1 MTRRLSPGSLRS
13 QHFVAASSFAPPV
26 PATVAGPGVI
36 LGVVSIALYVI
47 ARTTGAGWDIVIL
60 STLVAVLVVA
70 AIWPGVALCGVRVRA
85 EAPLDAMVGRPL
97 PVRIELRG
105 RARGLRVRTLT
116 GPSAWYR
123 ADAPSHG
130 TATVVPL
137 KRGVYPGIVVE
148 VRSASPLGLVGWRRR
163 FRVPLGS
170 PLEVAPRPLTVRYE
184 PRQGSDREAEAR
196 PRSSSSGHE
205 VTRGVREYVDGDPI
219 RLVHWPATARTGTV
233 MVRELEGPQRPR
245 LLIVVDLRGQVAN
258 ANADADV
265 EVAASRAAGLAIA
278 ALADGTLVD
287 LATVEP
293 GTTRHGPVRSPI
305 EVGRRLARAVPGAPA
320 PGPMPAGSE
329 IRYVRVGSPA

>member
-1 MTRRLSPGSLRS
+1 MTRR
-13 QHFVAASSFAPPV
+13 PPV
-26 PATVAGPGVI
+26 PATIAGPGVI

-70 AIWPGVALCGVRVRA
+70 AIWPSLVLCWVRVRA
-85 EAPLDAMVGRPL
+85 EAPPDAMVGRPL
-97 PVRIELRG
+97 PMRIELRG

-123 ADAPSHG
+123 ADAPSAG
-130 TATVVPL
+130 TVTVVPL
-137 KRGVYPGIVVE
+137 KRGVFSEIVVE

-163 FRVPLGS
+163 FRVPLAR

-184 PRQGSDREAEAR
+184 PRRGSDREAEAR

-245 LLIVVDLRGQVAN
+245 LLVVVDLRRYVAN
-258 ANADADV
+258 ADDDV

-293 GTTRHGPVRSPI
+293 GTTRHGPVRTPL
-305 EVGRRLARAVPGAPA
+305 EVGRRLARALPGTPA